1 MRSNN
6 FYISSI
12 SVVVA
17 LAVVALTAYG
27 INTEREGTEYKR
39 ESSVEDQSSVKEI
52 REQLAKADTDDKTAA
67 QAGADDKSQQA
78 GADDKSRQAGT
89 DDKSQQVIAAD
100 PSGKSD
106 TTQKGSEPVSV
117 TNGDKDGKDEPSDVK
132 TSADPDKATDKSG
145 QGDKSDKN
153 DKTGTSDASGK
164 NDKTRKN
171 NKSGKNDKSSDGSKK
186 KDGSTQTSVNLPN
199 FKEEDGLS
207 WPVSG
212 NVIMTFSTESV
223 VYYET
228 LGQFRASD
236 KILIGAEESEPVLAA
251 ADGIVTKV
259 ESDRERGNSV
269 TVNIG
274 NGFEVV
280 YGELEDIKVN
290 QGDKVKRG
298 EAFAKV
304 SAASGYYEKE
314 GTNLYF
320 MVKEN
325 GEAVN
330 PMYLLD

>member
-6 FYISSI
+6 FYISTI
-12 SVVVA
+12 SVVAA

-27 INTEREGTEYKR
+27 INNEREGTEYKR
-39 ESSVEDQSSVKEI
+39 ENSVKNEESVKEI
-52 REQLAKADTDDKTAA
+52 REQLAKTDTEKT
-67 QAGADDKSQQA
+67 DQQNA
-78 GADDKSRQAGT
+78 T

-100 PSGKSD
+100 PSGKNDSKAEGD
-106 TTQKGSEPVSV
+106 EPASV
-117 TNGDKDGKDEPSDVK
+117 TDTDKKSGEDKTDVK
-132 TSADPDKATDKSG
+132 TSADPDPTQKDKNDQTKEDGKNTDDGQTQKTEQTVSNNLTDGKQTKNDDKSG
-145 QGDKSDKN
+145 NTDTTG
-153 DKTGTSDASGK
+153 KTGKTNESD
-164 NDKTRKN
+164 
-171 NKSGKNDKSSDGSKK
+171 KSGKTGKAEPASAPA
-186 KDGSTQTSVNLPN
+186 LN

-236 KILIGAEESEPVLAA
+236 KILIGADEAEPVLAA

-269 TVNIG
+269 TVDIG

-298 EAFAKV
+298 QAFAKV
-304 SAASGYYEKE
+304 SSASGYYEKE